1 MDMSTV
7 FIVAMVLMMA
17 VMFGGMVVGAAWA
30 IIRRRGR
37 HQRDD

>member
-1 MDMSTV
+1 MEMSTV
-7 FIVAMVLMMA
+7 MVVAMVLMMA
-17 VMFGGMVVGAAWA
+17 VMMGGMLAGAAWS

>member
-7 FIVAMVLMMA
+7 LIIAIVLMMVLM
-17 VMFGGMVVGAAWA
+17 FGAMVVGAAWA

-37 HQRDD
+37 HERDD

>member
-7 FIVAMVLMMA
+7 MVVAMVLMM
-17 VMFGGMVVGAAWA
+17 VLMMGGMLGGAALA